1 MNALAVALSALLWS
15 SSPPVAAPHAGDA
28 ELLTGVVAA
37 AASRDPRAEVLTAAD
52 VRTATDFEA
61 TRQTLGCSESSCLI
75 EIANALDA
83 RVVVS
88 GVLGQLGAD
97 WVLQLTLLDVQAG
110 RPLARVSLR
119 AADAETLASA
129 AEAAVARAF
138 ATPSLSDS
146 AVRVVVL
153 DFTLT
158 SSSSSSSSS
167 PPPESPPPVLLISG
181 AVGVGVGAVVAGVGV
196 ALDATSV
203 AAKADV
209 DDDLSLSAKDARAAY
224 ATSDGLAQGAAVA
237 YAAAAVCV
245 VVGGAVVVAGVL
257 GE

>member
-1 MNALAVALSALLWS
+1 MNALVLALLALS
-15 SSPPVAAPHAGDA
+15 SSPTAAPAPHAGDA

-37 AASRDPRAEVLTAAD
+37 AAARDPRAEVLTAAD

-138 ATPSLSDS
+138 ATPSLGDS

-158 SSSSSSSSS
+158 SSTPPPS
-167 PPPESPPPVLLISG
+167 PPPESSPSGLLLGG
-181 AVGVGVGAVVAGVGV
+181 AVGVGVGAVVAGVGA

-203 AAKADV
+203 AKKADV
-209 DDDLSLSAKDARAAY
+209 DADTALSAKDARAAY
-224 ATSDGLAQGAAVA
+224 AESDGLAQGAAVA
-237 YAAAAVCV
+237 YAAAGVFV

-257 GE
+257 DAE